1 MRPRLNIIGLIFV
14 VLGML
19 LSGCAQAGGPTT
31 TAPPTTEAAS
41 ASSTTTS
48 APAPSPTTTKTEFSD
63 AQQLLQNMTL
73 TEKAAQVML
82 IAFDGTTPSPGLQ
95 TFIADHPPGGV
106 LLLERN
112 VTSATQVRR
121 LTAELQEA
129 ARQLPSVGLFVAVDQ
144 EGGTVQRIKYQVPDV
159 PSARSLGQGSTPV
172 EAAALADKT
181 ATGLL
186 PLGVNM
192 NLAPVADVVAG
203 KSSFLYLRTYS
214 SDAAVVSVFV
224 TAVVNAYQD
233 AGLISTVK
241 HFPGHGSAQ
250 GNTHAGAVVSSASL
264 EDYEA
269 IHLPPFRAAIS
280 AGVEAVMIAH
290 VVANAYDP
298 DRPSSSSPI
307 VIEELLRID
316 LGFRGLVVADDIEM
330 AAAGAASD
338 SAQSG
343 RPAASSAAFAVDALR
358 AGCDLLISTGTLT
371 GQRLVI
377 DAITAAVR
385 NGSLE
390 QSRLDEAVLR
400 ILDLKLRHSIA
411 AAM

>member
-1 MRPRLNIIGLIFV
+1 
-14 VLGML
+14 
-19 LSGCAQAGGPTT
+19 
-31 TAPPTTEAAS
+31 
-41 ASSTTTS
+41 
-48 APAPSPTTTKTEFSD
+48 
-63 AQQLLQNMTL
+63 
-73 TEKAAQVML
+73 
-82 IAFDGTTPSPGLQ
+82 
-95 TFIADHPPGGV
+95 
-106 LLLERN
+106 
-112 VTSATQVRR
+112 
-121 LTAELQEA
+121 
-129 ARQLPSVGLFVAVDQ
+129 
-144 EGGTVQRIKYQVPDV
+144 
-159 PSARSLGQGSTPV
+159 
-172 EAAALADKT
+172 
-181 ATGLL
+181 
-186 PLGVNM
+186 
-192 NLAPVADVVAG
+192 
-203 KSSFLYLRTYS
+203 
-214 SDAAVVSVFV
+214 VVSVFV